1 MKKVEIFKGL
11 RTIQKS
17 QWQDGEGLPK
27 EENWDELNSKV
38 QDFLQQ
44 RRLSKKVNIQECKIS
59 YSYLIFYILRM
70 LTVKTRKEGRDRVNS
85 VTFSH
90 IVYVSLKSN
99 IVIVCSVLS
108 LQCLDSLTPDQ
119 APLNIP
125 ESSPGWPGP
134 RLCC

>member
-17 QWQDGEGLPK
+17 QWQDGESLPE

-59 YSYLIFYILRM
+59 YSYLISILY
-70 LTVKTRKEGRDRVNS
+70 S
-85 VTFSH
+85 
-90 IVYVSLKSN
+90 
-99 IVIVCSVLS
+99 
-108 LQCLDSLTPDQ
+108 
-119 APLNIP
+119 
-125 ESSPGWPGP
+125 
-134 RLCC
+134 

>member
-1 MKKVEIFKGL
+1 MTHERQNTEYLQIHFIADEDTDNLEKSIRRSKEDYLKKVEIFKGL

-17 QWQDGEGLPK
+17 QWQDGESLPK

-90 IVYVSLKSN
+90 ILYMYL
-99 IVIVCSVLS
+99 
-108 LQCLDSLTPDQ
+108 
-119 APLNIP
+119 
-125 ESSPGWPGP
+125 
-134 RLCC
+134 